1 MSGKIFDINELLVR
15 VQDDKELLIELLDI
29 FEEFYPERR
38 VAIDEAARKNDSEE
52 IKDIIHS
59 IKGAAGN
66 ISAITMHELC
76 AELEK
81 QAEKKDLVSVEKGL
95 AGLDQQFDLLKS
107 ELKKTRNDFQATS

>member
-1 MSGKIFDINELLVR
+1 MSENILDVNELLVR
-15 VQDDKELLIELLDI
+15 VQDDKELLIELIDI

-38 VAIDEAARKNDSEE
+38 VAIDEAVGKNDSVE

-76 AELEK
+76 AKLEK

-95 AGLDQQFDLLKS
+95 IGLDQQFDLLKV
-107 ELKKTRNDFQATS
+107 ELKKIRNDFQAAS